1 MATEGINTEL
11 PTMLDAAVLKD
22 PDGKQAKVISM
33 LQPRNAMFE
42 DGVALECNRDTGY
55 QWTQDTE
62 LPTVEWRRINAGV
75 GVSKG
80 QSAQMVETCGLME
93 TTSQVDVELL
103 RVGGNEQLIRFDQAR
118 KHLIAMNKEAER
130 ALAYESQKENSERLT
145 GFLPR
150 FDSYAVN
157 FSEQVLDSQIAQDAS
172 ADKTSVIA
180 VCWGPDSCHLIY
192 PKGTTAGLEHKDM
205 GEQRVNDAAGKRLT
219 VKEDVWSLRLG
230 LAIPDPR
237 YVAVL
242 RNIDTTAIAK
252 TGKLLIEDLI
262 QLQEQIEDEK
272 MGRCVL
278 YMNRKIRTYLRLQA
292 ADTVKSAGPVYFEE
306 IAGKRVLMF
315 GGWPVR
321 RTDAILNTEAQID
334 LIP

>member
-1 MATEGINTEL
+1 MATEGVNTEL
-11 PTMLDAAVLKD
+11 PTLLDAALLKD

-33 LQPRNAMFE
+33 LQPRNAILP
-42 DGVALECNRDTGY
+42 DAVAVECNRDTGY

-62 LPTVEWRRINAGV
+62 LPSVEWRRINAGV
-75 GVSKG
+75 AASKG
-80 QSAQMVETCGLME
+80 QSSQMVETPGLLE
-93 TTSQVDVELL
+93 TSSQVDVELL
-103 RVGGNEQLIRFDQAR
+103 KYGNNEQVIRFDQAR
-118 KHLIAMNKEAER
+118 KHLMAMNKELER
-130 ALAYESQKENSERLT
+130 ALVYESQDDNPERLH
-145 GFLPR
+145 GFTPR
-150 FDSYAVN
+150 FDGLTQN
-157 FSEQVLDSQIAQDAS
+157 WSEQIINCQIAQDAS

-180 VCWGPDSCHLIY
+180 VCWSPDTCHLIY
-192 PKGTTAGLEHKDM
+192 PKGTTGGIEHSDK
-205 GEQRVNDAAGKRLT
+205 GEQRVTDAAGKRFT
-219 VKEDVWSLRLG
+219 VKEDVWTARIG

-306 IAGKRVLMF
+306 IAGKRILMF
-315 GGWPVR
+315 GGWPVM
-321 RTDAILNTEAQID
+321 RTDAILNTEAQIS
-334 LIP
+334 

>member
-11 PTMLDAAVLKD
+11 PTLLDAAVLKD
-22 PDGKQAKVISM
+22 PEGKQAKVISM
-33 LQPRNAMFE
+33 LQPKNAIFN
-42 DGVALECNRDTGY
+42 DAVAVECNRDTGY

-62 LPTVEWRRINAGV
+62 LPSVEWRRINAGV
-75 GVSKG
+75 AASKG
-80 QSAQMVETCGLME
+80 QSAQMVETPGLLE
-93 TTSQVDVELL
+93 TSSQVDIELL
-103 RVGGNEQLIRFDQAR
+103 KVGGNEQIIRFDQAR

-130 ALAYESQKENSERLT
+130 ALVYESQKDNPERLH
-145 GFLPR
+145 GFMPR
-150 FDSYAVN
+150 FDGLSVN
-157 FSEQVLDSQIAQDAS
+157 FSEQIINCQIAQDAS

-192 PKGTTAGLEHKDM
+192 PKGTTSGLEHKDM
-205 GEQRVNDAAGKRLT
+205 GEQRATDAAGKRFT
-219 VKEDVWSLRLG
+219 VKEDVWTMRIG

-262 QLQEQIEDEK
+262 QLQEQVEDEQ
-272 MGRCVL
+272 MGRCAL

-292 ADTVKSAGPVYFEE
+292 ADTVKSGGPVYFEE
-306 IAGKRVLMF
+306 IAGKRLLMF

-321 RTDAILNTEAQID
+321 RTDAILNTEAQIS
-334 LIP
+334 